1 MNFAVN
7 PYGGVFTGA
16 RDAIPI
22 SAKIMDLMGKRHKYS
37 NVIDGVLYE
46 SDDSYAQ
53 SRQIYLESMR
63 FKLEGKLDSNVYED
77 PYKSD

>member
-1 MNFAVN
+1 MNFAIN
-7 PYGGVFTGA
+7 PYRGVFTGA

-53 SRQIYLESMR
+53 SFEHNCHHFHTIRRL
-63 FKLEGKLDSNVYED
+63 
-77 PYKSD
+77 

>member
-1 MNFAVN
+1 
-7 PYGGVFTGA
+7 
-16 RDAIPI
+16 
-22 SAKIMDLMGKRHKYS
+22 MDLMGKRHKYS